1 MMGNNLIDK
10 IQELLKKFNLDGWL
24 FYNFQNRN
32 YIAQMILNINPREHF
47 TRRWFYFIPK
57 DGEPIKLL
65 SRVEPNKLEHLEG
78 KKLLYS
84 TWKEMVE
91 KLREILKNSKT
102 IAMEYSRNSSIPY
115 ISIIDA
121 GTYEIIKSLS
131 VEIVSSADLVQMFF
145 IISENE
151 IKTHYQ
157 AGEIIK
163 SVLFEVFN
171 NLGKFKY
178 EFEVSDFIY
187 NKLIENNLTTDGD
200 FPIFAIGENSSNPHY
215 MPTKDKSKK
224 IEKENP
230 FLIDIWAR
238 LNQENSIY
246 YDITWVGYYG
256 NKVPDDY
263 KKIFEIVKSARDLA
277 VEYINSKLEKNL
289 EIFGY
294 EVDDVVR
301 SYIAQK
307 GYGNYFI
314 HRTGHSIGKFVHYF
328 NVNIDNFETHDNR
341 RIINGCLF
349 SIEPGIYIDGKFGIR
364 LEIDVYIKD
373 NKAVITTIKQDNLII
388 I

>member
-10 IQELLKKFNLDGWL
+10 IQALLKKFNLDGWL

-32 YIAQMILNINPREHF
+32 YIAQMILNINPREYF

-84 TWKEMVE
+84 TWKEMIE
-91 KLREILKNSKT
+91 KLKEILKNSKT
-102 IAMEYSRNSSIPY
+102 IAMEYSKNSSIPY

-145 IISENE
+145 IISENQ

-163 SVLFEVFN
+163 SALFEVFN
-171 NLGKFKY
+171 NLGKFTY

-215 MPTKDKSKK
+215 MPTKDKSRK

-301 SYIAQK
+301 SYIAQR

-328 NVNIDNFETHDNR
+328 NVNIDNFETYDNR

-373 NKAVITTIKQDNLII
+373 NKAVITTIKQDDLII

>member
-10 IQELLKKFNLDGWL
+10 IQELLRKFNLDGWL

-163 SVLFEVFN
+163 SALFEVFN

-277 VEYINSKLEKNL
+277 VEYINSKLEKKL

>member
-1 MMGNNLIDK
+1 
-10 IQELLKKFNLDGWL
+10 
-24 FYNFQNRN
+24 
-32 YIAQMILNINPREHF
+32 
-47 TRRWFYFIPK
+47 
-57 DGEPIKLL
+57 
-65 SRVEPNKLEHLEG
+65 
-78 KKLLYS
+78 
-84 TWKEMVE
+84 
-91 KLREILKNSKT
+91 
-102 IAMEYSRNSSIPY
+102 
-115 ISIIDA
+115 
-121 GTYEIIKSLS
+121 

-145 IISENE
+145 TISENE

-277 VEYINSKLEKNL
+277 VEYINNKLEKNL

-373 NKAVITTIKQDNLII
+373 NKAVITTIKQDDLII

>member
-10 IQELLKKFNLDGWL
+10 IQELLRKFNLDGWL

-32 YIAQMILNINPREHF
+32 YIAQMILNINPKEHF

-84 TWKEMVE
+84 TWKEMIE
-91 KLREILKNSKT
+91 KLKEILKNSKT
-102 IAMEYSRNSSIPY
+102 IAMEYSKNSSIPY

-121 GTYEIIKSLS
+121 GTYEIFKSLS

-145 IISENE
+145 TISENE

-163 SVLFEVFN
+163 SALFEVFN

-224 IEKENP
+224 IERENP

-277 VEYINSKLEKNL
+277 AEYINSKLEKNL

-373 NKAVITTIKQDNLII
+373 NKAVITTIKQDDLII